1 MKLTRRRSAPVM
13 RSGQPAVRM
22 PTPAVP
28 AAPVG
33 HRRAIRSPLMFERFT
48 ERARQVVVLAQEEAR
63 TLGHSYIGT
72 EHLLLGLLREREGL
86 AARVLE
92 SLGIELGRVREE
104 VVRSVGTGEETV
116 AGRLPF
122 TPDAKK
128 VLELAL
134 REALNLH
141 HSYIGPEHI
150 LLGLARDDGG
160 VAIGVL
166 VYLNADSEKIRSEVL
181 RMVGSTATSTRV
193 SGPADTGPTPEEPGL
208 PLGLGTVTRQLIG
221 PAVRLLPALAVMVRD
236 DGRRPADEG
245 DLLLAMA
252 APGGL
257 IERALTQAGL
267 ELTALRRAIEDQRGK
282 LEPREPSELAGARSL
297 AARADRLALEQ
308 RQAIM
313 DSDFERAGRLR
324 SERARVIDLAR
335 QTTQEHELS
344 ELRERLGLP
353 GPSAPPDLR

>member
-1 MKLTRRRSAPVM
+1 
-13 RSGQPAVRM
+13 
-22 PTPAVP
+22 
-28 AAPVG
+28 
-33 HRRAIRSPLMFERFT
+33 MFERFT

-72 EHLLLGLLREREGL
+72 EHLLLGLLREHEGL

-166 VYLNADSEKIRSEVL
+166 AYLNADSEKIRSEVL
-181 RMVGSTATSTRV
+181 RLVGSTATSTPPARV
-193 SGPADTGPTPEEPGL
+193 SGPTDTGPRPEAPGL
-208 PLGLGTVTRQLIG
+208 PLGLGAVTRQLIG

-252 APGGL
+252 VPGGL

-267 ELTALRRAIEDQRGK
+267 ELAALRRAIEDQRGK

-335 QTTQEHELS
+335 QRTQEHELS